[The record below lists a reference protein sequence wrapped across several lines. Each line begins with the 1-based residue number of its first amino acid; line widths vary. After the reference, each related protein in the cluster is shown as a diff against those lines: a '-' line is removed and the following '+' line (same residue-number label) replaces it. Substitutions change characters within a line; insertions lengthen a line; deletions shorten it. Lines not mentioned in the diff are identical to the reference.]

1 MKQRIEEYNFER
13 NKNLKALGITTTII
27 GGLFLLFFLVSW
39 TIPALPPEIL
49 NEGVEVNL
57 GNSDEGL
64 GDVAPLLP
72 GDPSITQES
81 NFNPSP
87 ATTAQANTQP
97 EVAENTDADAT
108 PVNTAAKP
116 EIKPK
121 PNNSNNTV
129 VKNKPVQ
136 PVVNPNPAPPKP
148 KAVYAGGT
156 NTAAGGN
163 NSDTYNNSK
172 NQGIAGGKGDQGKPN
187 GNPNSDSYDGNA
199 PKGTSGISIS
209 RGLDGRKITSTARF
223 EDEYK
228 NGGKVSV
235 DVTVD
240 ENGTVTSANVKPGNP
255 FADLNAIAKRRAMQL
270 KFSKGDA
277 PQTGTVIIVFQNPKG

>member
-1 MKQRIEEYNFER
+1 MKQSIEEYNFER
-13 NKNLKALGITTTII
+13 NKNLKAFGITTTII

-39 TIPALPPEIL
+39 TIPALPPEII

-72 GDPSITQES
+72 GDPSISQES

-108 PVNTAAKP
+108 PVNTSAKP

-121 PNNSNNTV
+121 PNNSNNTI

-163 NSDTYNNSK
+163 NSDTYDNSK
-172 NQGIAGGKGDQGKPN
+172 NQGIAGGNGDQGKPN

-240 ENGTVTSANVKPGNP
+240 ENGTVTSATVKPRKP
-255 FADLNAIAKRRAMQL
+255 FCRFKCYCKKMGNAIKIQ
-270 KFSKGDA
+270 
-277 PQTGTVIIVFQNPKG
+277 